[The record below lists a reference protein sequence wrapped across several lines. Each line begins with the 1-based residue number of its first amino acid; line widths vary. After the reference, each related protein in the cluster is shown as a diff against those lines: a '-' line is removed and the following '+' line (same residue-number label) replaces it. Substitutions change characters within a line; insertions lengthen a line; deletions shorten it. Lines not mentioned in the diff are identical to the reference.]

1 VFGCGPICLLTLQ
14 VARLMGPTRI
24 IATDLLPHR
33 LAAATSLGAT
43 ETYQAGGADHDES
56 KAIRAA
62 TNGRGLDVVFE
73 CAGDQTA
80 VDAAFD
86 AVKIG
91 GAVILCGIPSEDRT
105 SFIASVARRKGLTIK
120 MVRRM
125 KHVYPRAIELVARRM
140 VDVKSLVTHRYT
152 LEQSAT
158 AFEVANRR
166 EGIKVVIET

>member
-1 VFGCGPICLLTLQ
+1 
-14 VARLMGPTRI
+14 M
-24 IATDLLPHR
+24 LPHR
-33 LAAATSLGAT
+33 LGAAKALGAT
-43 ETYQAGGADHDES
+43 DAFQSSGADHGES

-73 CAGDQTA
+73 CAGDQGA

-91 GAVILCGIPSEDRT
+91 GKVILCGIPSEDHT

-120 MVRRM
+120 LVRRM

-152 LEQSAT
+152 LQQAAT
-158 AFEVANRR
+158 AFDVADRR
-166 EGIKVVIET
+166 AGIKVVIET